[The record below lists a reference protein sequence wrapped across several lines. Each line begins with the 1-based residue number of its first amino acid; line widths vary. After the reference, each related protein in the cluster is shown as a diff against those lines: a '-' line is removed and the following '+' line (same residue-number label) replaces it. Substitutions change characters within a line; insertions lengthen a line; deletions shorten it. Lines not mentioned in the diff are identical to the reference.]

1 MEVFSVFATLS
12 LVDMISG
19 PLDRVRRAMRSVE
32 GGVATLG
39 QRMGNLALAM
49 APVAL
54 AAGVMLGTFGMAAS
68 KAMAF
73 ESAMADVAKVV
84 NFETQAEFQAMN
96 KTVMD
101 MAGRIPMAADGIA
114 AIIAAAGQSGVA
126 KQDLAEFAEQA
137 AKMGVAFD
145 LTGDQAGKMMSDWR
159 AGMNLS
165 LPQVYSL
172 ADAVNHLSNNMNATA
187 PALGEVIQRVGAVA
201 MVCGLSETKVAALGA
216 AFLSAGA
223 SPEVAATALKSFTT
237 TLVKGTA
244 MSKDQAAAFASIGL
258 SATQLAK
265 DMQTDAQGTIFK
277 VLEAIAAKP
286 KELQMSL
293 LTTMFGQEALGSLAP
308 LLQNM
313 GNLSQ
318 AFELV
323 GDKANY
329 AGSMQNEFDV
339 RSKTVA
345 NTLQLLSNRLTNLA
359 ISVGNAFLPSIGWA
373 AEKLGVFVDMLRAA
387 AETRAGQWLLQLAGA
402 LGTALVA
409 LTALSASMWF
419 FSALPAMLGKAL
431 LPLKTA
437 LLGLGAPIYAAIAVL
452 GLLYAA
458 YRTNFG
464 GMADYLHDCW
474 NKITLTVKGV
484 LSVFQTLKDGSGEI
498 RGELATQIK
507 AAGLVG
513 LVTTVSR
520 VVYRIQAVFKGF
532 SKALSNAF
540 ARIDVI
546 FVPVRLAVAELMQA
560 LSGLFGL
567 FTGNEVTS
575 AASSWEAFGAAL
587 GEIAG
592 GVLEGL
598 ATGFAWLVDGVRL
611 FASVIGHLID
621 GVSALC
627 GWLLDLGGATNEANA
642 AADPFAWSNL
652 GKVLGYVLGLF
663 VAWKAALLAVR
674 GVMVA
679 VAAVTK
685 AWAAV
690 QWVLNA
696 AMSANPIGLIVIAI
710 AGLIAAGAWLVQNW
724 DGIAAWWNG
733 LWDGIAAWTGEKWNA
748 ITGTITGAWDSIISG
763 ITGFGASILSGLQGV
778 WDTVKNAIS
787 AAWEGYVA
795 LLTAFWGGILS
806 GLLDFGA
813 SVISGLQRVWDTI
826 SGAAGAA
833 WAGITGIISGAWNA
847 IVGGV
852 ADFGA
857 SLLSFLQ
864 SAWAEWEGF
873 VARLLAALGSI
884 LSGLLDFG
892 ASVISGLQ
900 SIWDTI
906 SGTANA
912 AWEGITGIISG
923 AWAAIIGGLSGFG
936 ASLLSGLTEAWNA
949 VLEFFGGLN
958 LFESGAKL
966 LSTFVDGIK
975 SMASSVVDSVA
986 GVFATVREYLPFSD
1000 AHVGPLSQLTL
1011 SGARMMTTLAEG
1023 VTSAQGGLVARVSGA
1038 LSAVGG
1044 AIRNWW
1050 NGLGTPAKDAVPDLP
1065 KTPTAPELPAVPQG
1079 TVPEIPPL
1087 RMETEIPAV
1096 PPLRMEAPT
1105 LPSPA
1110 PLELR
1115 TGAMPELPGLEVA
1128 VPAMPEA
1135 PAMATPELPSVPE
1148 METPEV
1154 VIPQAPSFDVPDA
1167 EHSGGSRRT
1176 GGDTGG
1182 QTISIYGDI
1191 ILPGVQNAE
1200 DFGEAMRQ
1208 YLQGEI
1214 SMMEGMA

>member
-54 AAGVMLGTFGMAAS
+54 AAGVMLGAFGMAAS

-73 ESAMADVAKVV
+73 ESAMADVSKVV
-84 NFETQAEFQAMN
+84 NFETQSEFQAMN

-159 AGMNLS
+159 AGMNLT

-293 LTTMFGQEALGSLAP
+293 LTTMFGQEALGSIAP

-329 AGSMQNEFDV
+329 AGSMQAEFDT

-345 NTLQLLSNRLTNLA
+345 NTLQLLSNKLTNLA

-373 AEKLGVFVDMLRAA
+373 AEKLGAFVDMLRAA

-402 LGTALVA
+402 MGTALVV

-464 GMADYLHDCW
+464 GMADYLHECW

-679 VAAVTK
+679 VSAATK

-696 AMSANPIGLIVIAI
+696 AMSANPIGLVVIAI

-724 DGIAAWWNG
+724 DEIAAWWND
-733 LWDGIAAWTGEKWNA
+733 LWGGIAAWTVEKWDA
-748 ITGTITGAWDSIISG
+748 ITGTIAGAWDSIISG
-763 ITGFGASILSGLQGV
+763 ITGFGVSILSGLQGA
-778 WDTVKNAIS
+778 WDTASGAAS
-787 AAWEGYVA
+787 AAWEGIK
-795 LLTAFWGGILS
+795 GI
-806 GLLDFGA
+806 
-813 SVISGLQRVWDTI
+813 V
-826 SGAAGAA
+826 
-833 WAGITGIISGAWNA
+833 SGAWDA
-847 IVGGV
+847 IVGGI
-852 ADFGA
+852 A
-857 SLLSFLQ
+857 
-864 SAWAEWEGF
+864 
-873 VARLLAALGSI
+873 
-884 LSGLLDFG
+884 
-892 ASVISGLQ
+892 
-900 SIWDTI
+900 
-906 SGTANA
+906 
-912 AWEGITGIISG
+912 
-923 AWAAIIGGLSGFG
+923 GFG
-936 ASLLSGLTEAWNA
+936 ASLLAGITEAWNA

-975 SMASSVVDSVA
+975 SMASSVVESVE
-986 GVFATVREYLPFSD
+986 GVFTKVREYLPFSD

-1023 VTSAQGGLVARVSGA
+1023 VTSAQGGLVSKVSGA

-1065 KTPTAPELPAVPQG
+1065 KTPAASELSAAVRQAAVPDM
-1079 TVPEIPPL
+1079 PPL
-1087 RMETEIPAV
+1087 RMEAEIPAV

-1115 TGAMPELPGLEVA
+1115 TGAVPELPGLEVA

-1135 PAMATPELPSVPE
+1135 PAMAAPELPSMPE

>member
-54 AAGVMLGTFGMAAS
+54 AAGVMLGAFGMAAS

-84 NFETQAEFQAMN
+84 NFETQSEFQAMN

-159 AGMNLS
+159 AGMNLT

-293 LTTMFGQEALGSLAP
+293 LTTMFGQEALGSIAP

-329 AGSMQNEFDV
+329 AGSMQAEFDT

-345 NTLQLLSNRLTNLA
+345 NTLQLLSNKLTNLA

-402 LGTALVA
+402 MGTALVV

-464 GMADYLHDCW
+464 GMADYLHECW

-679 VAAVTK
+679 VSAATK

-696 AMSANPIGLIVIAI
+696 AMSANPIGLVVIAI

-724 DGIAAWWNG
+724 DEIAAWWND
-733 LWDGIAAWTGEKWNA
+733 LWGGIAAWTVEKWDA

-763 ITGFGASILSGLQGV
+763 ITGFGVSILSGLQGA
-778 WDTVKNAIS
+778 WDTASGAAS
-787 AAWEGYVA
+787 AAWEGIK
-795 LLTAFWGGILS
+795 GI
-806 GLLDFGA
+806 
-813 SVISGLQRVWDTI
+813 V
-826 SGAAGAA
+826 
-833 WAGITGIISGAWNA
+833 SGAWDA
-847 IVGGV
+847 IVGGI
-852 ADFGA
+852 A
-857 SLLSFLQ
+857 
-864 SAWAEWEGF
+864 
-873 VARLLAALGSI
+873 
-884 LSGLLDFG
+884 
-892 ASVISGLQ
+892 
-900 SIWDTI
+900 
-906 SGTANA
+906 
-912 AWEGITGIISG
+912 
-923 AWAAIIGGLSGFG
+923 GFG
-936 ASLLSGLTEAWNA
+936 ASLLAGITEAWTA

-975 SMASSVVDSVA
+975 SMASSVVESVE
-986 GVFATVREYLPFSD
+986 GVFTKVREYLPFSD

-1023 VTSAQGGLVARVSGA
+1023 VTSAQGGLVSRVSGA

-1050 NGLGTPAKDAVPDLP
+1050 NGLGTPVKDAVPDLP
-1065 KTPTAPELPAVPQG
+1065 KTPAAPELSAAVRQAAVPDM
-1079 TVPEIPPL
+1079 PPL
-1087 RMETEIPAV
+1087 RMEAEIPAV

-1115 TGAMPELPGLEVA
+1115 TGAVPELPGLEVP

-1135 PAMATPELPSVPE
+1135 PAMAAPELPSMPE

-1167 EHSGGSRRT
+1167 EQSGGSRRT

>member
-54 AAGVMLGTFGMAAS
+54 AAGVMLGAFGMAAS

-84 NFETQAEFQAMN
+84 NFETQSEFQAMN

-159 AGMNLS
+159 AGMNLT

-293 LTTMFGQEALGSLAP
+293 LTTMFGQEALGSIAP

-329 AGSMQNEFDV
+329 AGSMQAEFDT

-345 NTLQLLSNRLTNLA
+345 NTLQLLSNKLTNLA

-464 GMADYLHDCW
+464 GMADYLHECW
-474 NKITLTVKGV
+474 NKITLTVRGV

-679 VAAVTK
+679 VSAVTK

-696 AMSANPIGLIVIAI
+696 AMSANPIGLVVVAI

-724 DGIAAWWNG
+724 DEIAAWWND
-733 LWDGIAAWTGEKWNA
+733 LWSGIADWAREKWDA
-748 ITGTITGAWDSIISG
+748 ITGTIAGAWDSIVSG
-763 ITGFGASILSGLQGV
+763 ITGFGVSILSGLQGA
-778 WDTVKNAIS
+778 WDTASGAAS
-787 AAWEGYVA
+787 AAWEGIK
-795 LLTAFWGGILS
+795 GI
-806 GLLDFGA
+806 
-813 SVISGLQRVWDTI
+813 V
-826 SGAAGAA
+826 
-833 WAGITGIISGAWNA
+833 SGAWDA
-847 IVGGV
+847 IVGGI
-852 ADFGA
+852 A
-857 SLLSFLQ
+857 
-864 SAWAEWEGF
+864 
-873 VARLLAALGSI
+873 
-884 LSGLLDFG
+884 
-892 ASVISGLQ
+892 
-900 SIWDTI
+900 
-906 SGTANA
+906 
-912 AWEGITGIISG
+912 
-923 AWAAIIGGLSGFG
+923 GFG
-936 ASLLSGLTEAWNA
+936 ASLLAGITEAWNA

-975 SMASSVVDSVA
+975 SMASSVVESVE
-986 GVFATVREYLPFSD
+986 GVFTKVREYLPFSD

-1023 VTSAQGGLVARVSGA
+1023 VTSAQGGLVSKVSGA

-1065 KTPTAPELPAVPQG
+1065 KTPAASELSAAVRQAAVPDM
-1079 TVPEIPPL
+1079 PPL
-1087 RMETEIPAV
+1087 RMEAEIPAV

-1115 TGAMPELPGLEVA
+1115 TGAVPELPGLEVA

-1135 PAMATPELPSVPE
+1135 PAMAAPELPSMPE

-1167 EHSGGSRRT
+1167 EQSGGSRRT

-1191 ILPGVQNAE
+1191 ILPSVQNAE

>member
-54 AAGVMLGTFGMAAS
+54 AAGVMLGAFGMAAS

-84 NFETQAEFQAMN
+84 NFETQSEFQAMN

-159 AGMNLS
+159 AGMNLT

-293 LTTMFGQEALGSLAP
+293 LTTMFGQEALGSIAP

-329 AGSMQNEFDV
+329 AGSMQAEFDT

-345 NTLQLLSNRLTNLA
+345 NTLQLLSNKLTNLA

-373 AEKLGVFVDMLRAA
+373 AEKLSVFVDMLRAA

-402 LGTALVA
+402 MGTALVV

-464 GMADYLHDCW
+464 GMADYLHECW

-679 VAAVTK
+679 VSAATK

-696 AMSANPIGLIVIAI
+696 AMSANPIGLVVIAI

-724 DGIAAWWNG
+724 DEIAAWWND
-733 LWDGIAAWTGEKWNA
+733 LWGGIAAWTVEKWDA

-763 ITGFGASILSGLQGV
+763 ITGFGVSILSGLQGA
-778 WDTVKNAIS
+778 WDTASGAAS
-787 AAWEGYVA
+787 AAWEGIK
-795 LLTAFWGGILS
+795 GI
-806 GLLDFGA
+806 
-813 SVISGLQRVWDTI
+813 V
-826 SGAAGAA
+826 
-833 WAGITGIISGAWNA
+833 SGAWDA
-847 IVGGV
+847 IVGGI
-852 ADFGA
+852 A
-857 SLLSFLQ
+857 
-864 SAWAEWEGF
+864 
-873 VARLLAALGSI
+873 
-884 LSGLLDFG
+884 
-892 ASVISGLQ
+892 
-900 SIWDTI
+900 
-906 SGTANA
+906 
-912 AWEGITGIISG
+912 
-923 AWAAIIGGLSGFG
+923 GFG
-936 ASLLSGLTEAWNA
+936 ASLLAGITEAWNA

-975 SMASSVVDSVA
+975 SMASSVVESVE
-986 GVFATVREYLPFSD
+986 GVFTKVREYLPFSD

-1023 VTSAQGGLVARVSGA
+1023 VTSAQGGLVSKVSGA

-1065 KTPTAPELPAVPQG
+1065 KTPAASELSAAVRQAAVPDM
-1079 TVPEIPPL
+1079 PPL
-1087 RMETEIPAV
+1087 RMEAEIPAV

-1115 TGAMPELPGLEVA
+1115 TGAVPELPGLEVA

-1135 PAMATPELPSVPE
+1135 PAMAAPELPSMPE

>member
-54 AAGVMLGTFGMAAS
+54 AAGVMLGAFGMAAS

-159 AGMNLS
+159 AGMNLT

-172 ADAVNHLSNNMNATA
+172 ADAVNHLSNNMNASA

-293 LTTMFGQEALGSLAP
+293 LTTMFGQEALGSIAP

-329 AGSMQNEFDV
+329 AGSMQAEFDT

-345 NTLQLLSNRLTNLA
+345 NTLQLLSNKLTNLA

-402 LGTALVA
+402 MGTALVV

-464 GMADYLHDCW
+464 GMADYLHECW

-611 FASVIGHLID
+611 FVSVIGHLID
-621 GVSALC
+621 GVSVLC

-663 VAWKAALLAVR
+663 VAWKAVLLAVR

-679 VAAVTK
+679 VSAATK

-696 AMSANPIGLIVIAI
+696 AMSANPIGLVVIAI

-724 DGIAAWWNG
+724 DEIAAWWND
-733 LWDGIAAWTGEKWNA
+733 LWSGIADWAREKWDA
-748 ITGTITGAWDSIISG
+748 ITGTIAGAWDSIISG
-763 ITGFGASILSGLQGV
+763 ITGFGASILSGLQGA
-778 WDTVKNAIS
+778 WDAVRNGIS

-813 SVISGLQRVWDTI
+813 SVISGLQSVWDTI

-873 VARLLAALGSI
+873 VARLLAALGGI

-900 SIWDTI
+900 SVWDTV
-906 SGTANA
+906 SGAAGA

-958 LFESGAKL
+958 LFESGARL

-975 SMASSVVDSVA
+975 SMASSVVESVA

-1023 VTSAQGGLVARVSGA
+1023 VTSAQGGLVSKVSGA

-1044 AIRNWW
+1044 AICNWW

-1065 KTPTAPELPAVPQG
+1065 KTPAAPELPAVPQG
-1079 TVPEIPPL
+1079 AVPNIPPL
-1087 RMETEIPAV
+1087 RMEAEIPAV

-1105 LPSPA
+1105 LPAPA

-1115 TGAMPELPGLEVA
+1115 TGAMPE
-1128 VPAMPEA
+1128 A
-1135 PAMATPELPSVPE
+1135 PTMAAPELPSVPE
-1148 METPEV
+1148 LETPEV

>member
-54 AAGVMLGTFGMAAS
+54 AAGVMLGAFGMAAS

-159 AGMNLS
+159 AGMNLT

-293 LTTMFGQEALGSLAP
+293 LTTMFGQEALGSIAP

-329 AGSMQNEFDV
+329 AGSMQAEFDT

-345 NTLQLLSNRLTNLA
+345 NTLQLLSNKLTNLA

-402 LGTALVA
+402 MGTALVV

-437 LLGLGAPIYAAIAVL
+437 LLGLGAPIYAAIVVL

-464 GMADYLHDCW
+464 GMADYLHECW

-540 ARIDVI
+540 ARIDTV

-611 FASVIGHLID
+611 FVSVIGHLID

-679 VAAVTK
+679 VSAATK

-696 AMSANPIGLIVIAI
+696 AMSANPIGLVVIAI

-724 DGIAAWWNG
+724 DEIAAWWHDLWGGIAAW
-733 LWDGIAAWTGEKWNA
+733 AGEKWDA

-763 ITGFGASILSGLQGV
+763 ITGFGASILSGLQGA
-778 WDTVKNAIS
+778 WDAVRNGIS
-787 AAWEGYVA
+787 AAWKGYIT

-873 VARLLAALGSI
+873 VARLLAALGGI

-900 SIWDTI
+900 SVWDTV
-906 SGTANA
+906 GNAAGA
-912 AWEGITGIISG
+912 AWEGIVGLVSG
-923 AWAAIIGGLSGFG
+923 AWAAIIGGLSAFG
-936 ASLLSGLTEAWNA
+936 TSLLDGVTAAWNA

-975 SMASSVVDSVA
+975 SMASSVVESVE
-986 GVFATVREYLPFSD
+986 GVFTKVREYLPFSD

-1011 SGARMMTTLAEG
+1011 SGARMMSTLAEG
-1023 VTSAQGGLVARVSGA
+1023 VTSGQGGLVARVSGA
-1038 LSAVGG
+1038 LSGVGG
-1044 AIRNWW
+1044 AIRDWW
-1050 NGLGTPAKDAVPDLP
+1050 KGLGNPVTDTVPKLPTP
-1065 KTPTAPELPAVPQG
+1065 PTAGVPVMPEVAAPKLPVLPPLEVQAGKLPEMPVLTVAAP
-1079 TVPEIPPL
+1079 TVPE
-1087 RMETEIPAV
+1087 
-1096 PPLRMEAPT
+1096 
-1105 LPSPA
+1105 
-1110 PLELR
+1110 
-1115 TGAMPELPGLEVA
+1115 
-1128 VPAMPEA
+1128 PEA
-1135 PAMATPELPSVPE
+1135 PEIA
-1148 METPEV
+1148 
-1154 VIPQAPSFDVPDA
+1154 IPQAPSFDLTDPARTEGNVR
-1167 EHSGGSRRT
+1167 SGGQSIT
-1176 GGDTGG
+1176 
-1182 QTISIYGDI
+1182 IYGDI
-1191 ILPGVQNAE
+1191 VLPSVQKAE